1 MINLLLLVFLVVLQ
15 IGDVI
20 TTKIILEKGG
30 REVNGVMRYFFNKYG
45 VDNSLAGKVVVVS
58 ACGFLSLKYFA
69 YMLIPFCLLYVGVV
83 GWNTYQIFKSK

>member
-1 MINLLLLVFLVVLQ
+1 MINLFLLVFLVLLQ

-20 TTKIILEKGG
+20 TTKIILDGGG

-45 VDNSLAGKVVVVS
+45 VDNGLVGKVVVVV
-58 ACGFLSLKYFA
+58 ALGIFSLKYA
-69 YMLIPFCLLYVGVV
+69 PLALIPMCVIYVGVV